1 MKKRDDRMK
10 VSNEILN
17 GIKYIKMGGWE
28 EFFLKKVKIDLNL
41 TKRYL
46 SHLGLQCKTIRT

>member
-1 MKKRDDRMK
+1 MEKRDDRMK

-28 EFFLKKVKIDLNL
+28 EFFLKKVGIN
-41 TKRYL
+41 
-46 SHLGLQCKTIRT
+46 I